1 METRTKERLTGAII
15 LVAIVVLLVP
25 EIFSG
30 RRQPQSQTD
39 APLAEPAAAGT
50 PVRRYTAPLG
60 TDGDATMAAAPVMDD
75 LPAAADA
82 LPAPADSL
90 PAPEVQ
96 AEAAPPAEPAA
107 AGVNTVPAPP
117 PTERPRTDRELAR
130 EAAVAKATQPQPTP
144 AKPAAAT
151 AQPADKPAAK
161 PAEKPPAKPVAAPA
175 PAGRWYVQVGSF
187 ASEANARRLAD
198 QLKGRGHAATVS
210 RGSGKAPWRVRV
222 GPVADAT
229 AAKALRARLAG
240 QGHAG
245 SVVAP

>member
-39 APLAEPAAAGT
+39 VPPAEPAAAGT

-60 TDGDATMAAAPVMDD
+60 PDGEATVAAAPVMAD
-75 LPAAADA
+75 LPTSPDA

-96 AEAAPPAEPAA
+96 AESAPPVEPAPAVA
-107 AGVNTVPAPP
+107 AAAPAPP
-117 PTERPRTDRELAR
+117 PAERPRTDRELAR
-130 EAAVAKATQPQPTP
+130 EAAVAKATQAQPTP
-144 AKPAAAT
+144 ATPAAAT
-151 AQPADKPAAK
+151 APPAGKPAAKPADKPAAK
-161 PAEKPPAKPVAAPA
+161 PAAAPA
-175 PAGRWYVQVGSF
+175 SAGRWYVQVGSF
-187 ASEANARRLAD
+187 ASEVNARRLAD

-229 AAKALRARLAG
+229 AAKALRTRLAG

-245 SVVAP
+245 TVVAP